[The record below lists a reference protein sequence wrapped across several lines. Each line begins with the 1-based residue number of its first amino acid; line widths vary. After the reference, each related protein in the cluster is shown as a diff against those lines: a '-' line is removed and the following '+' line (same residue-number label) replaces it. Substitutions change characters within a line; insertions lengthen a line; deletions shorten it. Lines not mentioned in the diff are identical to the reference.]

1 MARKGKWRSWGCV
14 GIPVGRTPRAFH
26 RRIKLMRETLPGPC
40 RWIPLRPCHAPSL
53 GTPLDVPDRLRYPD
67 IILWT
72 EGVDS
77 PQNLVGPHSL
87 IPQTISVFFL
97 SVLPSLPLTYP
108 IIQPGS
114 PDSRPII
121 STGAV
126 LDQIFGGLVP
136 PLPSLPLLFLPFPS
150 SPSYPLPLLPVRSRP
165 LKYSYGVCGAQ

>member
-26 RRIKLMRETLPGPC
+26 RRIKLHETLPGPC
-40 RWIPLRPCHAPSL
+40 RWIPLLPCHAPSL

-67 IILWT
+67 TILWT

-77 PQNLVGPHSL
+77 PPKLGRAPH
-87 IPQTISVFFL
+87 L
-97 SVLPSLPLTYP
+97 SNHFRLFSFPPSLPLAYP

-126 LDQIFGGLVP
+126 LDQIFGGLLP
-136 PLPSLPLLFLPFPS
+136 PLPSLPLLYLPFPS

-165 LKYSYGVCGAQ
+165 LKYSYGVCGAL